1 MLYDNL
7 DSLVQLLSQI
17 DTTDT
22 EQMEKLN
29 ALFKVYFDAERNPPF
44 GVIGVGAITYA
55 EDALIA
61 YQLKKEEV

>member
-1 MLYDNL
+1 MLYDSL
-7 DSLVQLLSQI
+7 ESLVLLLSQI

-29 ALFKVYFDAERNPPF
+29 KLFKVYFDAERNPPF
-44 GVIGVGAITYA
+44 GVIGVGCITYA

-61 YQLKKEEV
+61 YQLKKEED

>member
-1 MLYDNL
+1 MLYDSL

-22 EQMEKLN
+22 EQMDKLN
-29 ALFKVYFDAERNPPF
+29 ALFKVYFDALHNPPL
-44 GVIGVGAITYA
+44 GVIGVGCITYA

-61 YQLKKEEV
+61 YQLNKEEV